1 MQVKCTTN
9 IFQLLQLVCVCVVS
23 SQQKLHLQ
31 QLECLGIF
39 KNTGSS
45 QLLTLANTTCTFSW
59 PTPPSEVPS
68 PRRSQSFAKP
78 SVGRPFSLGNPL
90 REKKHFCFWCH
101 YDVEMGC
108 PCLKMG
114 CILLSKQYSHSP
126 APLFFHP
133 RCKISTNMLIRL
145 GGVSV
150 KILGGR
156 MLCAFFWTTDCFEHN
171 LSTIV
176 RSLLEIRQGTTGE
189 AP

>member
-9 IFQLLQLVCVCVVS
+9 IFQLPQLMCVCVVS

-78 SVGRPFSLGNPL
+78 SVGRLFSLGNPL
-90 REKKHFCFWCH
+90 RKKNVSDFWC
-101 YDVEMGC
+101 YYNVKMGC
-108 PCLKMG
+108 PCLKTKTSVIICLAKG
-114 CILLSKQYSHSP
+114 LQPKQYSHSLFIECTS
-126 APLFFHP
+126 APLFIP
-133 RCKISTNMLIRL
+133 A
-145 GGVSV
+145 V
-150 KILGGR
+150 KFQQT
-156 MLCAFFWTTDCFEHN
+156 CWAF
-171 LSTIV
+171 
-176 RSLLEIRQGTTGE
+176 
-189 AP
+189 